1 MDAMVVDG
9 SRDGGGNN
17 GCVQVVMSGNKGRWG
32 AAGGRYILRE
42 GFICCK
48 SDFESAVQKT
58 QGENHHES
66 KGKMGRKKAS
76 GMPTQ
81 RMTVTDALIFSKWRS
96 DFYPLITPEIAG
108 SRHLDSRLSRW

>member
-1 MDAMVVDG
+1 
-9 SRDGGGNN
+9 
-17 GCVQVVMSGNKGRWG
+17 
-32 AAGGRYILRE
+32 
-42 GFICCK
+42 
-48 SDFESAVQKT
+48 
-58 QGENHHES
+58 
-66 KGKMGRKKAS
+66 MGRKKAS